1 MGIYCPITGACCDL
15 TVTCSSQKN
24 SSWNLGHLFCW
35 QRLAT
40 LAPVLKYGQVSI
52 CTWSYEMDLSL
63 DTITVTAISLNRF
76 DVWVYTINYIPQIA
90 VDVIKYP
97 CPITRDEVLVFGV
110 SFDVSGLVNVDID
123 GGYDISCPQ
132 ATFAQSTVKEHC
144 TPSSILERLV
154 HHTDVTGIVVRLELK
169 PDFGSIC
176 CIVTRLRFSTAAISR
191 LTIL

>member
-24 SSWNLGHLFCW
+24 SSWNLGPLFCW

-52 CTWSYEMDLSL
+52 CTWSYEMELSL

-97 CPITRDEVLVFGV
+97 WPITRDEVLIFGV
-110 SFDVSGLVNVDID
+110 LFDVWGLVNVDID
-123 GGYDISCPQ
+123 WGLWYQLSPGHFCP
-132 ATFAQSTVKEHC
+132 EHGERALH
-144 TPSSILERLV
+144 SIQYIR
-154 HHTDVTGIVVRLELK
+154 K
-169 PDFGSIC
+169 
-176 CIVTRLRFSTAAISR
+176 TRASHGRHG
-191 LTIL
+191 